1 MTLKAQDCMANSSK
15 IERINAL
22 DTYFTYRPETDI
34 STEIDFHLIKANKIT
49 QIAIWPETLVE
60 FQNFINKQ
68 KITGDFLYP
77 GAVCQIESANF
88 VRIEPVKWWLL
99 DDKNDVF
106 QSLSEEI
113 GLTLDLSHSFV
124 QLKIFGKSARSVLS
138 HHIPVDMR
146 DRQFPTNK
154 LVTTSLSHVSV
165 KLLRAQDCWC
175 IFMPRSFSES
185 LWQLICETAEQYGY
199 KPE

>member
-1 MTLKAQDCMANSSK
+1 MTLKAQDYMAK
-15 IERINAL
+15 PAEIERINAL
-22 DTYFTYRPETDI
+22 DTYFTKRPKTDL

-49 QIAIWPETLVE
+49 QIAIWPETVAE
-60 FQNFINKQ
+60 FQKYVTRR
-68 KITGDFLYP
+68 KITGDFLRP
-77 GAVCQIESANF
+77 SAVCQIESANF
-88 VRIEPVKWWLL
+88 VRIEPIKWWLL
-99 DDKNDVF
+99 DDENEVF

-124 QLKIFGKSARSVLS
+124 RLKILGKYACSVLS

-146 DRQFPTNK
+146 DTQFPTNK
-154 LVTTSLSHVSV
+154 LVTTSLHNVGI
-165 KLLRAQDCWC
+165 KLWRAEDCWY

-199 KPE
+199 EPK

>member
-1 MTLKAQDCMANSSK
+1 MTLKAQDYMAK
-15 IERINAL
+15 PAEIERINAL
-22 DTYFTYRPETDI
+22 DTYFTKRPKTNL

-49 QIAIWPETLVE
+49 QIAIWPETVAE
-60 FQNFINKQ
+60 FQKYVTRRKIIGNF
-68 KITGDFLYP
+68 LRP
-77 GAVCQIESANF
+77 GAVCQIDSANF
-88 VRIEPVKWWLL
+88 VRIEPLNWWLL
-99 DDKNDVF
+99 DNENEVF

-124 QLKIFGKSARSVLS
+124 RLKIRGESARPVLS

-146 DRQFPTNK
+146 DTQFPTNK
-154 LVTTSLSHVSV
+154 LVSTSLHNVGI
-165 KLLRAQDCWC
+165 KLWRAKDCWY

-199 KPE
+199 EAK